1 MKGILSLVE
10 RRLTIAALRAGAV
23 VLIGKDGG
31 DKLTSA
37 SPLDAA
43 RLFATI
49 DATPMRREEKRRR
62 CR

>member
-1 MKGILSLVE
+1 V
-10 RRLTIAALRAGAV
+10 R
-23 VLIGKDGG
+23 IGKDGG

-49 DATPMRREEKRRR
+49 DAMPMRREEMRRR
-62 CR
+62 